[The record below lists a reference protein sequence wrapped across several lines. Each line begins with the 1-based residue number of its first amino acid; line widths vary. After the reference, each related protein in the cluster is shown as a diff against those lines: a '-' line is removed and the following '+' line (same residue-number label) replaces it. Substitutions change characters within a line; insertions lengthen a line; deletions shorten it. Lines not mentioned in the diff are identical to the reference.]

1 MAMTAPSHRQLV
13 QSLAEHFR
21 GGDRVVWA
29 ERGIGARWM
38 AQYSGKGLPAPDV
51 FTIRKTFARRAIAAY
66 EVKATRADFL
76 RDLREAKW
84 TKYLP
89 YCNRMYFATPR
100 GLVTKADI
108 PAEAG
113 WLTLSDK
120 GWATVKAAPYRPD
133 AGELGELDWLCLLFY
148 LDGHKRRVRDLA
160 DRAAAAANIEH
171 YDFARAVGE
180 KVAQALKGAKLATRA
195 SQREEQRYH
204 ELTETAC
211 RCLGMSLEDLE
222 RSYSVEADVVA
233 ACSSLSANKRRFLL
247 EVGRG
252 LIDFASK
259 GEFTHKTAATIS
271 QEYGDKRRMIR

>member
-1 MAMTAPSHRQLV
+1 MTHKELV

-21 GGDRVVWA
+21 GGDRVVWT

-38 AQYSGKGLPAPDV
+38 AQYSGRGLPTPDV
-51 FTIRKTFARRAIAAY
+51 FTIQKTFARRAIAAY

-76 RDLREAKW
+76 SDLREGKW

-100 GLVTKADI
+100 GLVTKAEI
-108 PAEAG
+108 PPEAG
-113 WLTLSDK
+113 WLTLGDN
-120 GWATVKAAPYRPD
+120 GWATPKAAPYRPD
-133 AGELGELDWLCLLFY
+133 AGDLDEEAWLCLLFY

-160 DRAAAAANIEH
+160 DRAAAAANIDH
-171 YDFARAVGE
+171 HRFADSVGE
-180 KVAQALKGAKLATRA
+180 KVAQVLEGAQLATRD
-195 SQREEQRYH
+195 SRREEERYH
-204 ELTETAC
+204 ELTATAC
-211 RCLGMSLEDLE
+211 RCLGISLEDLE
-222 RSYSVEADVVA
+222 RSYSVQADVVA

-252 LIDFASK
+252 LIDFATK

-271 QEYGDKRRMIR
+271 QEYGDN